1 MKLQEKEV
9 PMKKKIALITGGST
23 GIGASVAE
31 QLSEAGFLVVI
42 CDIKETLGINLA
54 EKLSGHFIYCDVT
67 DLSSVEKAAQTCIK
81 KLGTPTFVHLNAGIM
96 SVPTGAPFLAIE
108 DLSVEQY
115 RRIVGVNL
123 DGVFHGLKT
132 FLPKLEKQ
140 GGAITITAST
150 AGLGVVPV
158 DPMYTATKYAVI
170 GMARAVAAAN
180 EKPDV
185 RINVIC
191 PSVTDT
197 QIVPEEYKRPEF
209 NMMPANV
216 MAAEIVDL
224 LMNGSNGEVRV
235 KVAADRPAFE
245 AEMISIN

>member
-1 MKLQEKEV
+1 
-9 PMKKKIALITGGST
+9 MKKKIALITGGST

-42 CDIKETLGINLA
+42 CDIKETLGTNLA

-132 FLPKLEKQ
+132 FLPKMGKQ

-180 EKPDV
+180 EKSDV

-191 PSVTDT
+191 PGVTDT

>member
-1 MKLQEKEV
+1 
-9 PMKKKIALITGGST
+9 
-23 GIGASVAE
+23 
-31 QLSEAGFLVVI
+31 
-42 CDIKETLGINLA
+42 
-54 EKLSGHFIYCDVT
+54 
-67 DLSSVEKAAQTCIK
+67 
-81 KLGTPTFVHLNAGIM
+81 
-96 SVPTGAPFLAIE
+96 
-108 DLSVEQY
+108 
-115 RRIVGVNL
+115 
-123 DGVFHGLKT
+123 
-132 FLPKLEKQ
+132 
-140 GGAITITAST
+140 
-150 AGLGVVPV
+150 
-158 DPMYTATKYAVI
+158 MYTATKYAVI

-191 PSVTDT
+191 PGVTDT
-197 QIVPEEYKRPEF
+197 PIVPEEYKRPEF

>member
-1 MKLQEKEV
+1 MR
-9 PMKKKIALITGGST
+9 
-23 GIGASVAE
+23 
-31 QLSEAGFLVVI
+31 
-42 CDIKETLGINLA
+42 CN
-54 EKLSGHFIYCDVT
+54 

-81 KLGTPTFVHLNAGIM
+81 QLGTPTFVHLNAGIM

-132 FLPKLEKQ
+132 FLPKMGKQ

-180 EKPDV
+180 EKSDV

-191 PSVTDT
+191 PGVTDT

-235 KVAADRPAFE
+235 KVAADKPAFE

>member
-1 MKLQEKEV
+1 ME
-9 PMKKKIALITGGST
+9 KKIALITGGST

-42 CDIKETLGINLA
+42 CDIQETLGIDLA

-96 SVPTGAPFLAIE
+96 SVPTGSPFLAIE

-132 FLPKLEKQ
+132 FLPKMGKQ
-140 GGAITITAST
+140 RGAITITAST

-180 EKPDV
+180 EKSDV

-191 PSVTDT
+191 PGVTDT

-209 NMMPANV
+209 NMMPTNV

-224 LMNGSNGEVRV
+224 LINGSNGEVRV

>member
-1 MKLQEKEV
+1 
-9 PMKKKIALITGGST
+9 MKKKIALITGGST

-42 CDIKETLGINLA
+42 CDIKETLGIDLA

-96 SVPTGAPFLAIE
+96 SVPTGSPFLAIE

-132 FLPKLEKQ
+132 FLPKMGKQ
-140 GGAITITAST
+140 RGAITITAST
-150 AGLGVVPV
+150 AGLGIVPV

-180 EKPDV
+180 EKSDV

-191 PSVTDT
+191 PGVTDT

-209 NMMPANV
+209 NMMPPNV

-224 LMNGSNGEVRV
+224 LINGSNGEVRV

>member
-1 MKLQEKEV
+1 
-9 PMKKKIALITGGST
+9 MKKKIALITGGST

-31 QLSEAGFLVVI
+31 QLSESGFLVVI
-42 CDIKETLGINLA
+42 CDIKKTLGMNLA

>member
-1 MKLQEKEV
+1 
-9 PMKKKIALITGGST
+9 MKKKIALITGGST

-132 FLPKLEKQ
+132 FLPKMGKQ
-140 GGAITITAST
+140 GGTITITAST

-191 PSVTDT
+191 PGVTDT

-216 MAAEIVDL
+216 IAAEIVDL

>member
-1 MKLQEKEV
+1 
-9 PMKKKIALITGGST
+9 MKKKIALITGGST

-96 SVPTGAPFLAIE
+96 SVPTGTPFLAIE
-108 DLSVEQY
+108 DLSEEQY

-132 FLPKLEKQ
+132 FLPKMGKQ
-140 GGAITITAST
+140 GGTITITAST

-191 PSVTDT
+191 PGVTDT

>member
-1 MKLQEKEV
+1 
-9 PMKKKIALITGGST
+9 MKKKIALITGGST

-96 SVPTGAPFLAIE
+96 SVPTGSPFLAIE

-132 FLPKLEKQ
+132 FLPKMGKQ
-140 GGAITITAST
+140 RGAITITAST

-180 EKPDV
+180 EKSDV

-191 PSVTDT
+191 PGVTDT

-209 NMMPANV
+209 NMMPTNV

-224 LMNGSNGEVRV
+224 LINGSNGEVRV

>member
-1 MKLQEKEV
+1 
-9 PMKKKIALITGGST
+9 MKKKIALITGGST

-81 KLGTPTFVHLNAGIM
+81 KLGTPTLVHLNAGIM

-108 DLSVEQY
+108 ELSVEQY

-132 FLPKLEKQ
+132 FLPKMGKQ

-180 EKPDV
+180 EKSDV

-191 PSVTDT
+191 PGVTDT

-209 NMMPANV
+209 NMMPTKV

-224 LMNGSNGEVRV
+224 LINGSNGEVRV

>member
-1 MKLQEKEV
+1 
-9 PMKKKIALITGGST
+9 MKKKIALITGGST

-31 QLSEAGFLVVI
+31 QLSEAGLLVVI
-42 CDIKETLGINLA
+42 CDVNERLGINLA

-67 DLSSVEKAAQTCIK
+67 DLSSVEKAAQTCEQQ
-81 KLGTPTFVHLNAGIM
+81 LGTPSFVHLNAGIM
-96 SVPTGAPFLAIE
+96 SVPTGDPFLAIE

-115 RRIVGVNL
+115 KGIVGVNL

-132 FLPKLEKQ
+132 FLPKIRRQ
-140 GGAITITAST
+140 GGAITITASI
-150 AGLGVVPV
+150 AGLSFVPV

-180 EKPDV
+180 EKSDV

-191 PSVTDT
+191 PGATDT

-209 NMMPANV
+209 NMMPASI

-245 AEMISIN
+245 AEMTSIN